1 MQTRATKEQN
11 KVVGFIDL
19 GTNSVRLL
27 LVRISSNRSYTILS
41 QRKET
46 IRLGEG
52 EFERETLRSEAMDR
66 AVMVCQK
73 FAAMARTQRAEEII
87 AYATSATREARN
99 RAHFLRR
106 LEEEAKLEVHVISG
120 KEEARLTYLGVAS
133 GLNMGDRQG
142 LFIDI
147 GGGSTEIVVGDQ
159 YEYFFLDTL
168 KVGAIRLSM
177 LFMEQDEG
185 PIDTKRYERIRD
197 YVRDTAIR
205 TLQKANRYRLGMCI
219 GSSGTIENL
228 ADIAVRQFHGRRR
241 EPGDAITYRQL
252 KQAVETLCAL
262 PLVERKKVPGINPDR
277 ADIIIGG
284 AAILDTMMS
293 ELDLLEFH
301 VSERSMRDGML
312 EDYLSRMEGDGAA
325 QDVTFREA
333 SVLRLGR
340 SLGFDEGHAR
350 HVAHLALNLFDEARD
365 EGLHDLTFR
374 ERELLEYAALL
385 HDVGVSLSYSN
396 HQVHSYYFITN
407 ADLLGFDQTEIAVI
421 GATALFHRKR
431 FPRKRKDPEFAALD
445 ERSQEVVK
453 VLGTVLSIAEGLDRS
468 HMGLVRSV
476 EIETVGK
483 RKALLHIHTIEAC
496 PLEVWGVEHHDRA
509 FRRTFRRQL
518 QVEMVV
524 EGQEEKVD

>member
-1 MQTRATKEQN
+1 MQTRTPKDQD

-27 LVRISSNRSYTILS
+27 LVRISSNKSYTILS

-52 EFERETLRSEAMDR
+52 EFERENLRPEAMDR

-73 FAAMARTQRAEEII
+73 FAAMARSQGAEEII

-99 RAHFLRR
+99 KAHFLHR
-106 LEEEAKLEVHVISG
+106 LEEDAKLEVHVISG

-133 GLNMGDRQG
+133 GFNMGDRQG

-159 YEYFFLDTL
+159 YEYFYLDTL
-168 KVGAIRLSM
+168 KLGAIRLSM
-177 LFMEQDEG
+177 LFLDQEVG
-185 PIDTKRYERIRD
+185 PIANKQYERICD
-197 YVRDTAIR
+197 YVRDAAIR

-228 ADIAVRQFHGRRR
+228 ADIAVRQFQGRRR
-241 EPGDAITYRQL
+241 EPGDVITYRQL
-252 KQAVETLCAL
+252 KQVVETLCGL
-262 PLVERKKVPGINPDR
+262 PLVDRKKVPGINPDR

-284 AAILDTMMS
+284 AAILDTIMGA
-293 ELDLLEFH
+293 LDLSEFY

-312 EDYLSRMEGDGAA
+312 VDYLSRMEDDGSAE
-325 QDVTFREA
+325 DVTFREA

-350 HVAHLALNLFDEARD
+350 HVAHLALNLFDEAGY

-385 HDVGVSLSYSN
+385 HDVGMSLSYSN

-407 ADLLGFDQTEIAVI
+407 ADLLGFDQTEITII

-431 FPRKRKDPEFAALD
+431 FPRKRRDPEFAALD
-445 ERSQEVVK
+445 ERSQEIVK
-453 VLGTVLSIAEGLDRS
+453 VLGTLLSIAEGLDRS

-476 EIETVGK
+476 GIEAVGK
-483 RKALLHIHTIEAC
+483 RKALLQIHASEAC
-496 PLEVWGVEHHDRA
+496 PLEVWGVEHHDKA
-509 FRRTFRRQL
+509 FQRTFGRHL

-524 EGQEEKVD
+524 KGRDEKAN